1 MNECKRKIITLSIR
15 PDVLRRLDEKAEVAG
30 LSRSRYIELI
40 IRDDKEVKKDE

>member
-1 MNECKRKIITLSIR
+1 MTEKRKVITLSIR

-40 IRDDKEVKKDE
+40 IRDDKEVQKNE